1 MFSSAVEVSLRYSN
15 RNVCE
20 SAAVLVNRSNAQ
32 DDDPVKCNTGVNTGA
47 AAPGLYEVPVSQ
59 NQSQYE
65 TIREH
70 KTYAKT
76 DAAAPGLYELPVSVG
91 QSQYEDVVEHR
102 TVGPVTGSPLY
113 EGVAFGASSAASSL
127 FYQYVPSKVRNLLEK
142 HT

>member
-1 MFSSAVEVSLRYSN
+1 MFSSAVEMSLRYSN
-15 RNVCE
+15 RNGCE
-20 SAAVLVNRSNAQ
+20 SAAVLVNRRNAQ
-32 DDDPVKCNTGVNTGA
+32 DDDAVKCNTGA

-65 TIREH
+65 AIREH
-70 KTYAKT
+70 MTYAKT
-76 DAAAPGLYELPVSVG
+76 DDAAPGFYELPVSVN

-102 TVGPVTGSPLY
+102 TVGPVTGNPLY
-113 EGVAFGASSAASSL
+113 EGVGFGASSAASSL